1 MTSLQTRPVELPGT
15 DPSDPNWWRR
25 AVIYQ
30 VYIRSFADSDGDG
43 VGDLEGIRSRLPYLR
58 RLGVDAVWVTPF
70 YPSPMA
76 DGGYDVADYRDI
88 EPVFGTLG
96 DAERLVADAH
106 DLGLRVIIDIVPNHT
121 SHRHA
126 WFAAAVEAG
135 PGSPERARYVFR
147 PGRGPDGSEP
157 PNDWHSVFGGPAWHR
172 VPDGEWYLH
181 LFAPEQPDLNWEN
194 PEVVADFHETLRFWL
209 DRGVD
214 GFRIDVANSL
224 KKDQRFPNLAD
235 LDAELLE
242 AHSGPYHPIWD
253 RDDVHEVYRGWRRV
267 IDEYDGARIFVAEA
281 WVRDADRLALYVR
294 PDELH
299 TTFNFEYLRA
309 AWEADVLRATIDE
322 CLATTGAV
330 GAPTTWVLSNHDVTR
345 HATRYARLDGTGGG
359 VGAGERVG
367 PATPLDP
374 ALGLRRARAAA
385 LLTLALPG
393 SAYLYQGEEL
403 GLPEVVDIPDELLAD
418 PIWERSQHTER
429 GRDGCRVPIPWTADG
444 PSLGFG
450 AGEPWLPQP
459 GDWARLSVAAQE
471 GVAGSTLELYRAALR
486 LRRAE
491 PAFGDG
497 PIRWLDAGDGVLAFE
512 RAAAGSRVR
521 CVVNL
526 SGTPAPLSAYGEVLL
541 ASGPLTDG
549 GTLPPDTAVWLR

>member
-1 MTSLQTRPVELPGT
+1 VTSLQTAPADTHAGDQP
-15 DPSDPNWWRR
+15 WWRH

-43 VGDLEGIRSRLPYLR
+43 VGDLGGIRSRLPYLR
-58 RLGVDAVWVTPF
+58 DLGVDAVWITPF

-88 EPVFGTLG
+88 EPVFGALS
-96 DAERLVADAH
+96 DAEALVADAH
-106 DLGLRVIIDIVPNHT
+106 TLGLRVIVDIVPNHS

-147 PGRGPDGSEP
+147 PGRGPDGSAP
-157 PNDWHSVFGGPAWHR
+157 PNDWESVFGGPAWHR
-172 VPDGEWYLH
+172 VADGEWYLH
-181 LFAPEQPDLNWEN
+181 LFAPEQPDFNWEN
-194 PEVVADFHETLRFWL
+194 PEVVEDFHATLRFWL

-224 KKDQRFPNLAD
+224 KKDQTFPDLGDIDAD
-235 LDAELLE
+235 LLE
-242 AHSGPYHPIWD
+242 SHSGPHHPIWD

-267 IDEYDGARIFVAEA
+267 IDEYDGERIFVAEA
-281 WVRDADRLALYVR
+281 WVRDAERLALYVR
-294 PDELH
+294 PGELH
-299 TTFNFEYLRA
+299 TTFNFAYLRT
-309 AWEADVLRATIDE
+309 AWEAGALRATIDE

-345 HATRYARLDGTGGG
+345 HTSRYARLDGTGGG
-359 VGAGERVG
+359 VGHGERVG
-367 PATPLDP
+367 PDTPLDP
-374 ALGLRRARAAA
+374 ALGLRRARAAT

-393 SAYLYQGEEL
+393 SAYVYQGEEL
-403 GLPEVVDIPDELLAD
+403 GLPEVVDIPEEQLAD

-429 GRDGCRVPIPWTADG
+429 GRDGARVPIPWTADG

-459 GDWARLSVAAQE
+459 ADWAGLSVAAQQ
-471 GVAGSTLELYRAALR
+471 GVEGSTLELYRAALR
-486 LRRAE
+486 TRRDT
-491 PAFGDG
+491 PALGDG
-497 PIRWLDAGDGVLAFE
+497 PMRWLDAGPGVLAFE
-512 RAAAGSRVR
+512 RADAATGSRVG

-526 SGTPAPLSAYGEVLL
+526 SEAPVPLPPYDDLL
-541 ASGPLTDG
+541 VASGPLTTDG
-549 GTLPPDTAVWLR
+549 ALPPDTAVWLR